1 MGDGSYEVA
10 IKFWQEKT
18 IVGWKLKSVCHTK
31 IVAKNIYDQGMGANR
46 AVSTVYKSNAAV
58 AAQI

>member
-18 IVGWKLKSVCHTK
+18 IVGWKLKSVCHTT

-46 AVSTVYKSNAAV
+46 AVSTVH
-58 AAQI
+58 